1 MWFSI
6 RVDWVL
12 REKKNQ
18 FFVFPIII
26 DPYFLALH
34 PYFVVV
40 VHNTRIPQTF
50 IAK

>member
-18 FFVFPIII
+18 FFVSSSIHIFLLFILILLLLYIIR
-26 DPYFLALH
+26 A
-34 PYFVVV
+34 
-40 VHNTRIPQTF
+40 RIPQTF